1 MIRKIYMI
9 LLVALGV
16 NTTHSSFAQAQSLV
30 EQGNQVFDKWCIAC
44 HGEPANPID
53 MIGTRR
59 LQERYQGALPAKL
72 EDRTNLTPEFIEA
85 IVRGGISL
93 MPFFRKTE
101 ISDEDMVALKAY
113 LTRNNPN

>member
-1 MIRKIYMI
+1 MIRKIYML
-9 LLVALGV
+9 LLVAMGV
-16 NTTHSSFAQAQSLV
+16 NASYPVFAQDQALV
-30 EQGNQVFDKWCIAC
+30 EQGNQVFDTWCIAC

-53 MIGTRR
+53 MIGTQR

-72 EDRTNLTPEFIEA
+72 EDRTNLTPEYIEA